1 MKNLILAIFA
11 IALIESITSCKKTED
26 TVDAPFITIWTPTVA
41 QNFVAGD
48 TIHFTGNAGDSEDL
62 HEGKLEIVKAS
73 NDSVLAFKKESVHA
87 VKSYDFDARFSIHV
101 AAETNAIAR
110 ATYEDHDGNRTVKE
124 VNIVLKP

>member
-26 TVDAPFITIWTPTVA
+26 TVDAPFVTIWTPTVA

-62 HEGKLEIVKAS
+62 HEGKLRNTDKRQTTP
-73 NDSVLAFKKESVHA
+73 FWH
-87 VKSYDFDARFSIHV
+87 
-101 AAETNAIAR
+101 
-110 ATYEDHDGNRTVKE
+110 
-124 VNIVLKP
+124 LKTSLYMP